1 MLRSLILL
9 VALIGVAALVGGDS
23 DAAAAHGRHPRSVPI
38 IVIGGCIDF
47 DNTSSCGYPDGDGDG
62 YNNQLELDTGS
73 DPNNPNSTPEYG
85 LLDEQFPPHRT
96 CDDGVDNDMD
106 GRIDKRD
113 PGCRVTCWRFQ
124 PGPACTDRDHD
135 GWLKYME
142 VGLGSDPNDR
152 LSTPEAPGY
161 WALSGT
167 CSDGIDNDRD
177 GFIDS
182 ADDACSAPSCIDFT
196 PNPPP
201 ECNPLP

>member
-9 VALIGVAALVGGDS
+9 VALIGIAALMGGDS
-23 DAAAAHGRHPRSVPI
+23 DAAAAHGRPPRSVPS
-38 IVIGGCIDF
+38 IGGCIDF
-47 DNTSSCGYPDGDGDG
+47 NEGNCGDLDGDG
-62 YNNQLELDTGS
+62 YWGSLEIQTGS

-96 CDDGVDNDMD
+96 CDDGIDNDLD
-106 GRIDKRD
+106 GRIDRRD

-142 VGLGSDPNDR
+142 LALGSNPNDP
-152 LSTPEAPGY
+152 LSTPEGY
-161 WALSGT
+161 WALPGT

-182 ADDACSAPSCIDFT
+182 ADDGCSPPSPPSCIDFT

-201 ECNPLP
+201 ECSPV